1 MDCMNLHTV
10 YPVLTTILL
19 IVPMAFGTH
28 MAIHTSAADT
38 DYFPQDEW
46 RTSAPE
52 LQNMDP
58 DILHNMLE
66 YYQTNNV
73 SVDSIVIVK
82 NGYVI
87 MEEYPS
93 TYGPNSTHQI
103 FSCTKSIT
111 STLFGIAIDNG
122 YIDGVNESV
131 LGFFK
136 DRSIENMD
144 SRKNSITI
152 KHLLTMTAGFD
163 WTELYRESESDFD
176 QMTRTSDWIQYVL
189 DRPMESEPGL
199 KFVYN
204 TGASHLLSAI
214 LQIATGA
221 TMSEFA
227 RTQLFTRLGIPDF
240 EWSEDPKGITIGGT
254 QLRLRPLDMAKIGY
268 LYLRDGQW
276 DGEQII
282 AHGWINEATSPFVNT
297 TLREA
302 PGLIESIGYGY
313 QWWVHSELGAY
324 SAFGWG
330 GQSIIVVPEHD
341 IVAVFTARSSDP
353 SIYASRIL
361 TNWILPA
368 AGEQVTEPQYSDPL
382 AQYIFGS
389 SAGLFFGLLII
400 TMPLPVALI
409 LVKELPEESIDDS

>member
-1 MDCMNLHTV
+1 MNLNTV
-10 YPVLTTILL
+10 YAVLATILL
-19 IVPMAFGTH
+19 IAPMTLGTD
-28 MAIHTSAADT
+28 MVIHTSAAYP
-38 DYFPQDEW
+38 DYFPLDEW
-46 RTSAPE
+46 RTSTPE

-58 DILHNMLE
+58 AILHNMLE

-73 SVDSIVIVK
+73 SIDGIVIVK

-93 TYGPNSTHQI
+93 AYGPNSTHQI

-111 STLFGIAIDNG
+111 STLFGIAIDYG
-122 YIDGVNESV
+122 YINGVNESV
-131 LGFFK
+131 LDFFD
-136 DRSIENMD
+136 DRPIENMD
-144 SRKNSITI
+144 SRKNSITV
-152 KHLLTMTAGFD
+152 KHLLTMTAGFE
-163 WTELYRESESDFD
+163 WAELYRESESDFD
-176 QMTRTSDWIQYVL
+176 QMTRTSDWVQYVL

-204 TGASHLLSAI
+204 SGASHLLSAI
-214 LQIATGA
+214 LQIATGV

-227 RTQLFTRLGIPDF
+227 RTHLFSLLGIQDF
-240 EWSEDPKGITIGGT
+240 EWSEDSEGITNGGT

-268 LYLRDGQW
+268 LHLRNGQW
-276 DGEQII
+276 DGEQILSP
-282 AHGWINEATSPFVNT
+282 GWIDDATSPFVNT

-330 GQSIIVVPEHD
+330 GQSIIIVPEHD
-341 IVAVFTARSSDP
+341 IVAVVTARSSDP

-361 TNWILPA
+361 AQWILPA
-368 AGEQVTEPQYSDPL
+368 AGEEVNEPKYSDPL

-389 SAGLFFGLLII
+389 SAALFFSLIII
-400 TMPLPVALI
+400 TMPLPIALV
-409 LVKELPEESIDDS
+409 LVKELPEDST

>member
-1 MDCMNLHTV
+1 MNLNCV
-10 YPVLTTILL
+10 YPVLATILL
-19 IVPMAFGTH
+19 VVPMAFGTD
-28 MAIHTSAADT
+28 MVIHKSAADT
-38 DYFPQDEW
+38 DYFPEDEW

-52 LQNMDP
+52 LQNIDP

-93 TYGPNSTHQI
+93 TYERNSTHQI

-111 STLFGIAIDNG
+111 STLFGIAIDKG

-131 LGFFK
+131 LEFFK

-144 SRKNSITI
+144 TRKDSLTI

-214 LQIATGA
+214 LQIATGI

-227 RTQLFTRLGIPDF
+227 QAHLFTRLGIHDF
-240 EWSEDPKGITIGGT
+240 EWSEDSKGITNGGT

-268 LYLRDGQW
+268 LFLRSGQW
-276 DGEQII
+276 AGEQII
-282 AHGWINEATSPFVNT
+282 SRGWIDEATSSFVNT

-302 PGLIESIGYGY
+302 PELIESIGYGY

-341 IVAVFTARSSDP
+341 IVAVVTARSSDP

-361 TNWILPA
+361 TQWILPA
-368 AGEQVTEPQYSDPL
+368 AGEEVTEAEYSDPL
-382 AQYIFGS
+382 ALYIFGG
-389 SAGLFFGLLII
+389 SAGLFFGLII
-400 TMPLPVALI
+400 VTIPLPIALI
-409 LVKELPEESIDDS
+409 LVKELPEEPTEDS

>member
-1 MDCMNLHTV
+1 MNLHTV
-10 YPVLTTILL
+10 YAVLATILFM
-19 IVPMAFGTH
+19 VPMAFGTH
-28 MAIHTSAADT
+28 MAIHTSTADT

-58 DILHNMLE
+58 TILNSMLK

-93 TYGPNSTHQI
+93 TYGPNSTHQV

-111 STLFGIAIDNG
+111 SILFGIAINYG
-122 YIDGVNESV
+122 YISGVNDSV
-131 LGFFK
+131 LGFFN
-136 DRSIENMD
+136 DRPIENTD
-144 SRKNSITI
+144 SRKESITT

-176 QMTRTSDWIQYVL
+176 QMTRTSDWVQYVL

-214 LQIATGA
+214 LQIATGVEL
-221 TMSEFA
+221 SEFA
-227 RTQLFTRLGIPDF
+227 QSHLFSPLGIQDF
-240 EWSEDPKGITIGGT
+240 EWSEDPKGITNGGT
-254 QLRLRPLDMAKIGY
+254 QLRLRPIDMAKIGY
-268 LYLRDGQW
+268 LHLRNGQW
-276 DGEQII
+276 EGKQIVSR
-282 AHGWINEATSPFVNT
+282 GWIDEATSPFVNT

-330 GQSIIVVPEHD
+330 GQCIIVVPEHD
-341 IVAVFTARSSDP
+341 IVAVITARSSDP

-361 TNWILPA
+361 TQWILPA
-368 AGEQVTEPQYSDPL
+368 TGEEVTVPKYSDPL

-389 SAGLFFGLLII
+389 SAGLFFGLIII
-400 TMPLPVALI
+400 TMPLPIALI
-409 LVKELPEESIDDS
+409 LVKELPEEPTDDS